1 MHKIAKMIIENFRRS
16 DTDEEFCSCNDKET
30 LFIVEDGI
38 RCVLCGKLIQFE
50 IKRVE
55 NVRPN
60 SK

>member
-1 MHKIAKMIIENFRRS
+1 MHRTVEMLIENFRKS

-50 IKRVE
+50 IKR
-55 NVRPN
+55 
-60 SK
+60 KK